1 MKATICVQYGPPST
15 AFEYKENYAKPEIT
29 KPNQILIKNKLCSVN
44 PADCK
49 QSSGNLK
56 LVLKHQFPFILCQD
70 FAGVVVEVGKDVK
83 KFQVGDNVFG
93 CTNGAENGKQP
104 RNSCAAEYLITFE
117 NECEIK
123 PDTISFNP
131 GTFFFLL
138 AYSSDI
144 CICDPHLS
152 YYSIPSINFST
163 LFGLTQ
169 SCISPFVNS
178 G

>member
-29 KPNQILIKNKLCSVN
+29 KPNQILIKNKFCSVN

-49 QSSGNLK
+49 QRSGNLK
-56 LVLKHQFPFILCQD
+56 LVLKNQFPFILCQD

-104 RNSCAAEYLITFE
+104 RNSCAAEYVTASPSTE
-117 NECEIK
+117 MPASYANRHSGATSRGTGCEVR
-123 PDTISFNP
+123 TA
-131 GTFFFLL
+131 TT
-138 AYSSDI
+138 A
-144 CICDPHLS
+144 
-152 YYSIPSINFST
+152 
-163 LFGLTQ
+163 Q
-169 SCISPFVNS
+169 S
-178 G
+178 